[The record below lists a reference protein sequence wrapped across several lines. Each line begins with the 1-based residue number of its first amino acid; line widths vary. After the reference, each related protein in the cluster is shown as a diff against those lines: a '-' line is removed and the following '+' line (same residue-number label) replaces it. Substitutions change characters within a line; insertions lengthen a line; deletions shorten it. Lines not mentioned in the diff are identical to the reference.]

1 MEVIKIVSDK
11 RPTQEINIPAFGS
24 VHCVIQDG
32 KVYKVETTESKIL
45 KENK

>member
-24 VHCVIQDG
+24 VHFVVQNG
-32 KVYKVETTESKIL
+32 KVHRVEKTESTVIK
-45 KENK
+45 NK